1 MRGRG
6 SDVIMLNSQASE
18 PSRVEGVDPAAK
30 PTRRSFTA
38 EYRASVLA
46 EYEAAPHGEKS
57 AVLRC
62 EGIHQTRVGEWAR
75 ARDAAAAGGSYRRD
89 RKPRSKDPSAAVRA
103 VKLEAENK
111 RLARQLEQTQ
121 AALDVMGK
129 AHRLLELLSMSTDE
143 SHPDQ
148 TRGQR

>member
-1 MRGRG
+1 M
-6 SDVIMLNSQASE
+6 MLNPSAQE
-18 PSRVEGVDPAAK
+18 PSQVHHVDPAPK
-30 PTRRSFTA
+30 PARRSFTA

-57 AVLRC
+57 AVLRR
-62 EGIHQTRVGEWAR
+62 EGIYQTQVAEWAR
-75 ARDAAAAGGSYRRD
+75 ARDAAAEGRPYRRD
-89 RKPRSKDPSAAVRA
+89 RTPGSKGSSGSART

-129 AHRLLELLSMSTDE
+129 AHRLLELLSESTDE
-143 SHPDQ
+143 SPSS
-148 TRGQR
+148 TSKR